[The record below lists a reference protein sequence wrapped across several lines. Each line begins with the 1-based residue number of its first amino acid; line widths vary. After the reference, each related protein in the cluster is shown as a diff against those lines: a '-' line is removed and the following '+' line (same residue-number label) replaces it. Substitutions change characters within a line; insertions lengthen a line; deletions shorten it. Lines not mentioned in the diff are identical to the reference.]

1 MGASS
6 STPYAA
12 RATASASRTDVF
24 RSTSARLAAVYTA
37 AFALSV
43 VVLGAITFFTTRA
56 AMRQQFDARIS
67 AEASALAQE
76 FSTEGLS
83 GVLQAVEERERTP
96 GALDYGLEAP
106 GGRSLAGPLAS
117 AHPPL
122 GWSTVRL
129 ADPRGSAEKIRVL
142 TISLPQGYRLVVGD
156 DDERSEALQETVLQG
171 FGWAFAGVVVL
182 GVLGGYGLGF
192 GVHRRLTAMT
202 GAAEAIIDGDLG
214 RRIPVRGSD
223 DDLDRLAV
231 TFNRMLDRIATLMES
246 LRQVSSDIAHDLRTP
261 LTRLRQRLEAGRT
274 LSQPADRAEALA
286 GALEDVDAILDTFAA
301 LLRIAQI
308 ESGARRTAFRPVDLT
323 ALARGVVDD
332 FAPSAEDAGQALDV
346 EASGPLLVEGDRELL
361 TQMLVNLVENALRH
375 AGANAAVRVRTAREG
390 ADVIVSVTD
399 NGPGVP
405 AEDRRRVFD
414 RFYRLERSRST
425 PGSGLG
431 LALVAAVAR
440 LHGAVVSLADAGP
453 GLVAEVVFPARTR
466 AGTLGFPN
474 VAETSPPPTSV

>member
-1 MGASS
+1 M
-6 STPYAA
+6 
-12 RATASASRTDVF
+12 F

-76 FSTEGLS
+76 FNTEGLT
-83 GVLQAVEERERTP
+83 GVVQAVEERERTP
-96 GALDYGLEAP
+96 GALDYGLEGP
-106 GGRSLAGPLAS
+106 DGRPLAGQLAG
-117 AHPPL
+117 AHATL

-129 ADPRGSAEKIRVL
+129 AAPRGSAESLRVL
-142 TISLPQGYRLVVGD
+142 TTTLPQGYRLVVGD

-182 GVLGGYGLGF
+182 GILGGYGLSF
-192 GVHRRLTAMT
+192 DVHRRLAAMS

-261 LTRLRQRLEAGRT
+261 LTRLRQRLEASRT
-274 LSQPADRAEALA
+274 LRRPADRAEALA

-308 ESGARRTAFRPVDLT
+308 ESGARRAAFRPVDLT

-332 FAPSAEDAGQALDV
+332 FAPSAEDAGQALAI
-346 EASGPLLVEGDRELL
+346 EAGGPLVVEGDRELL

-375 AGANAAVRVRTAREG
+375 AGAKAAVVVRTAREG
-390 ADVIVSVTD
+390 ADVIVQVAD
-399 NGPGVP
+399 NGLGVP
-405 AEDRRRVFD
+405 LEDRRRVFD

-440 LHGAVVSLADAGP
+440 LHGAVVGLSDAEP
-453 GLVAEVVFPARTR
+453 GLVVRVVFHDRAR
-466 AGTLGFPN
+466 ADTLAFPN
-474 VAETSPPPTSV
+474 VAESSPPSSSA

>member
-1 MGASS
+1 MGSSS
-6 STPYAA
+6 STPCAA
-12 RATASASRTDVF
+12 PAIASASRTEVF
-24 RSTSARLAAVYTA
+24 RSTSLRLAAVYTA

-43 VVLGAITFFTTRA
+43 VVLGVITLFATRA
-56 AMRQQFDARIS
+56 ALGRQFDARID

-76 FSTEGLS
+76 FRTEGLS
-83 GVLQAVEERERTP
+83 GVVQAVEERERTP
-96 GALDYGLEAP
+96 GALDYGLQAP
-106 GGRSLAGPLAS
+106 NGRPVAGRLAGS
-117 AHPPL
+117 HVPL
-122 GWSTVRL
+122 GWSTLRMAAPGGEAQSL
-129 ADPRGSAEKIRVL
+129 RVL
-142 TISLPQGYRLVVGD
+142 TTTLPQGYRLVIGA
-156 DDERSEALQETVLQG
+156 DDEQTEALEGAVLQG
-171 FGWAFAGVVVL
+171 FGWVLAGVVVL
-182 GVLGGYGLGF
+182 GALGLSY
-192 GVHRRLTAMT
+192 GVHRRLAAMT
-202 GAAEAIIDGDLG
+202 GAAEAIIDGDLA

-231 TFNRMLDRIATLMES
+231 TFNRMLDRISALMES

-261 LTRLRQRLEAGRT
+261 LTRLRQRLEASRT
-274 LSQPADRAEALA
+274 LRRPTDRAEALS

-308 ESGARRTAFRPVDLT
+308 EGGARRAAFRPVDLT

-332 FAPSAEDAGQALDV
+332 FAPSAEDAGQSLCIEDG
-346 EASGPLLVEGDRELL
+346 GPLVVEGDPELL

-375 AGANAAVRVRTAREG
+375 AGANARVRVLTAMEG
-390 ADVIVSVTD
+390 GDAAVLVAD

-405 AEDRRRVFD
+405 KRERQRIFD

-440 LHGAVVSLADAGP
+440 LHGAVVSLADASP
-453 GLVAEVVFPARTR
+453 GLVVQVVFPARAR

-474 VAETSPPPTSV
+474 VAETSPPPTSA